1 MRWKKKDMVLL
12 KVFSNKAF
20 RGFIFFVRILLGGH
34 IMIGFIGIGV
44 MGNGMVNNLLKAGE
58 EVCVYSRTKSKA
70 DEVVGNG
77 ALWCDSVEEVVT
89 KSDVVITMLGYP
101 HDVKNVYEV
110 MYEVADGQVFVDMTT
125 STPKLASELDA
136 KFRSKNSFVVDA
148 PVSGGDVGAK
158 NGTLAIMCGGV
169 ESAFNKVKPL
179 FEIMGKNISYLGDA
193 GAGQH
198 TKMAN
203 QIAVA
208 GSMLALAESLVYAKA
223 AGLSEEG
230 VLNTISKGAAGS
242 WSLDNYGPRILN
254 GDFEPGFYV
263 EHFLKDLKIVVEESD
278 AFGLDLKG
286 TKLVKDIYAKLVE
299 LGYEKAGTQ
308 VIYKAY

>member
-1 MRWKKKDMVLL
+1 
-12 KVFSNKAF
+12 
-20 RGFIFFVRILLGGH
+20 
-34 IMIGFIGIGV
+34 MIGFIGIGV
-44 MGNGMVNNLLKAGE
+44 MGNGMVNNLLKAGL
-58 EVCVYSRTKSKA
+58 EVGVFTRTKSKA
-70 DEVVGNG
+70 NEVVNNG
-77 ALWCDSVEEVVT
+77 AVWFDTVEEVV
-89 KSDVVITMLGYP
+89 KNSEIVITMLGYP
-101 HDVKNVYEV
+101 KDVESIYNT
-110 MYEVADGQVFVDMTT
+110 MYEVAKGQVFVDMTT

-136 KFRSKNSFVVDA
+136 KFREKNSFVVDA

-158 NGTLAIMCGGV
+158 NGTLAIMCGG
-169 ESAFNKVKPL
+169 EKGAFDKVKHL
-179 FEIMGKNISYLGDA
+179 FEIMGKNISYLGKA
-193 GAGQH
+193 GSGQH

-208 GSMLALAESLVYAKA
+208 GSMLALAESMVYAKA

-242 WSLDNYGPRILN
+242 WSLDNYGPRILK

-263 EHFLKDLKIVVEESD
+263 EHFLKDLKIVVEESE

-286 TKLVKDIYAKLVE
+286 TKLVKELYARLVD
-299 LGYEKAGTQ
+299 LGYEKSGTQ

>member
-1 MRWKKKDMVLL
+1 
-12 KVFSNKAF
+12 
-20 RGFIFFVRILLGGH
+20 
-34 IMIGFIGIGV
+34 MIGFIGIGV
-44 MGNGMVNNLLKAGE
+44 MGNGMVNNLLKAGVK
-58 EVCVYSRTKSKA
+58 VCVYTRTKSKA
-70 DEVVGNG
+70 EEVISNG

-89 KSDVVITMLGYP
+89 KSKIIITMLGYP
-101 HDVKNVYEV
+101 SDVESIYEQ
-110 MYEVADGQVFVDMTT
+110 MYEVADNQLFVDMTT
-125 STPKLASELDA
+125 STPKLASRLD
-136 KFRSKNSFVVDA
+136 KWFRDKNSFVVDA

-158 NGTLAIMCGGV
+158 NGTLAIMCGGDLD
-169 ESAFNKVKPL
+169 AFENVKYL
-179 FEIMGKNISYLGDA
+179 FDIMGKNISYLGEA
-193 GAGQH
+193 GSGQH

-203 QIAVA
+203 QIAVS

-223 AGLSEEG
+223 AGLSEEA

-263 EHFLKDLKIVVEESD
+263 EHFLKDLKIVVEESE

-286 TKLVKDIYAKLVE
+286 TKLVKDIYQRLLD
-299 LGYEKAGTQ
+299 LGFGKAGTQ